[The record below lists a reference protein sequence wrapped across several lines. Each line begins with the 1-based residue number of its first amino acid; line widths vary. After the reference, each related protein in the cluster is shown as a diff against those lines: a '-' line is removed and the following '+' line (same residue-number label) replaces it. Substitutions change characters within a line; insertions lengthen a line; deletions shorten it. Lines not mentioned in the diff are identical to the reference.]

1 MKSLPWNYRHNAD
14 KVHESELNQSDIY
27 CNKCTFYAFDIYRLA
42 RRFTR
47 LTYIALQ
54 TTFYAFNDSSKLTN
68 NNAFQEPP

>member
-42 RRFTR
+42 
-47 LTYIALQ
+47 